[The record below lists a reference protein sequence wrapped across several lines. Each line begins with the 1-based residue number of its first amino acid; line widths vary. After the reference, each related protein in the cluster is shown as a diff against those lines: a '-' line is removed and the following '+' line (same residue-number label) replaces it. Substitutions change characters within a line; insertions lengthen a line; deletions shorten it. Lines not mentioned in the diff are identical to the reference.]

1 MDNSSFSINI
11 RVKLSFLLHAFGFL
25 LIQIA
30 SLLVTIFYLVI
41 LHNNN
46 ATEKI

>member
-25 LIQIA
+25 LIQICQF
-30 SLLVTIFYLVI
+30 LLVTIFNLVI
-41 LHNNN
+41 LHI
-46 ATEKI
+46 K

>member
-1 MDNSSFSINI
+1 MENSSLSINI

-25 LIQIA
+25 LIQIWQFNC

-41 LHNNN
+41 LHI
-46 ATEKI
+46 K